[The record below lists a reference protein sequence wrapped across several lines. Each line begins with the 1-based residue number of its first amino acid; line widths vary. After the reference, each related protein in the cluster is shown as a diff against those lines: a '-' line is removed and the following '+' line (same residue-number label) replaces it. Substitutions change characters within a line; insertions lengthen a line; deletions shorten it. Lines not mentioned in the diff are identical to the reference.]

1 MKVFISWSGELSK
14 SVAEHLKKWI
24 PCIIQSIDVFFSPED
39 IEKGENWDS
48 KITQVLSECNY
59 GIICLTPQ
67 NVSAPWINFEAGAI
81 AKSLDS
87 RVSCLMANI
96 KPSDIKGPLSRYQAT
111 KLEEKDFFRLISE
124 INKATDHPLDES
136 RLSNAFDAMWPQLNQ
151 NLTETLSIDADTPPK
166 ELEDDPIEEILQL
179 LRKVSSIVSSP
190 ADLLPPDYF
199 EYLHE
204 RQSESNQM
212 HREIQREL
220 IDNILEWIDRTCEL
234 IMHDPDFFQN
244 SDILEKI
251 RIHDF
256 FQMIRYYANKTDYI
270 RLNKKYRLKQRQ
282 IEQKIA
288 VLSDRFFS
296 PGLATP

>member
-1 MKVFISWSGELSK
+1 MFISWSGELSK
-14 SVAEHLKKWI
+14 AIAEHLKTWI

-48 KITQVLSECNY
+48 KITKVLSECNY

-67 NVSAPWINFEAGAI
+67 NVSAPWINFEAGAL

-111 KLEEKDFFRLISE
+111 KLEKKDFFQLISE

-151 NLTETLSIDADTPPK
+151 NLTEALSIDMTSPPK
-166 ELEDDPIEEILQL
+166 DFTDDPLEEILQL

-199 EYLHE
+199 DYLRE
-204 RQSESNQM
+204 RQSESNQI
-212 HREIQREL
+212 HREVQREL
-220 IDNILEWIDRTCEL
+220 VYNILEWIDNTCEL
-234 IMHDPDFFQN
+234 IMHDPDFSTN
-244 SDILEKI
+244 PEILDKI
-251 RIHDF
+251 RIQDIFH
-256 FQMIRYYANKTDYI
+256 MIQYYANKTDYI
-270 RLNKKYRLKQRQ
+270 RLNRKYRMKQRQ
-282 IEQKIA
+282 IDQKISI
-288 VLSDRFFS
+288 LMDRFFHRE
-296 PGLATP
+296 

>member
-14 SVAEHLKKWI
+14 AIAEHLKTWI
-24 PCIIQSIDVFFSPED
+24 PCIIQSLDVFFSPED

-96 KPSDIKGPLSRYQAT
+96 RPSDIKGPLSRYQAT
-111 KLEEKDFFRLISE
+111 KLEKKDFFQLISE

-136 RLSNAFDAMWPQLNQ
+136 RLSNAFEAMWPQLNQ
-151 NLTETLSIDADTPPK
+151 NLTEALSIDTTSPPK
-166 ELEDDPIEEILQL
+166 DSKDDPLEEILQL

-199 EYLHE
+199 DYLRE

-220 IDNILEWIDRTCEL
+220 IYNILDWIDNTCEL
-234 IMHDPDFFQN
+234 IMHDPDF
-244 SDILEKI
+244 SRSPEILEKI
-251 RIHDF
+251 RIQDI
-256 FQMIRYYANKTDYI
+256 FQMTRYYGNKTDYI
-270 RLNKKYRLKQRQ
+270 RLNRKYRQRQ
-282 IEQKIA
+282 HDIERKITI
-288 VLSDRFFS
+288 LMDSFFHRD
-296 PGLATP
+296 